1 MLTQDGLAECA
12 QPGKNPLK
20 YSAILIIIIIIT
32 IIINEIILCS
42 ISKFNYILV
51 YSPVSVEAPSK

>member
-20 YSAILIIIIIIT
+20 YSAILIIIIIT